1 MHLAKLVAALV
12 AANLVAI
19 GLVACSVRQS
29 AEKVEQS
36 VDLTYPEKE
45 KKQ

>member
-1 MHLAKLVAALV
+1 MHYGRLVAALV

-19 GLVACSVRQS
+19 STVACSVKQS

-36 VDLTYPEKE
+36 VDVKYPEKKE
-45 KKQ
+45 P